1 MDLSVQK
8 NVIVSR
14 TDTINTYLR
23 EIQKYPIL
31 TPDEE
36 IELFV
41 KMKEGDKEARNKL
54 ILCNQRF
61 VFKIAKMYVSG
72 DALLDVVD
80 EGNIGLIKALDESD
94 FDVTKGTRFL
104 TLAVWYI
111 RREIVHYL
119 TNDVNLVKKSNSSK
133 TSFHLNKVKSKFYCE
148 NGRFPSDEEIIEIF
162 DKDYGI
168 KINNK
173 SDIYEVKAESINST
187 FDDDDS
193 NSFENSYD
201 FTSKTSSFNDY
212 EKKINQEKISSDV
225 QFILDSLKER
235 DRDVMKMSFG
245 IGYAKEYTNFEIA
258 DELGLTHWSFV
269 ELKVSLKDF
278 VFDNKFGRLED
289 LMHFL
294 IFILLNF

>member
-8 NVIVSR
+8 NTIVSR

-23 EIQKYPIL
+23 DIQKYPIL

-36 IELFV
+36 VELYL
-41 KMKEGDKEARNKL
+41 KMKEGDEEARNKL

-61 VFKIAKMYVSG
+61 VFKLAKMYVSG
-72 DALLDVVD
+72 DALLDVVN

-104 TLAVWYI
+104 TYAVWYI
-111 RREIVHYL
+111 RREIVQYL
-119 TNDVNLVKKSNSSK
+119 TNDVNLVKKCNNSK
-133 TSFHLNKVKSKFYCE
+133 TTFHLNNVKSKFFCE
-148 NGRFPSDEEIIEIF
+148 NGRFPTDEEIIDIF
-162 DKDYGI
+162 DKEYGI

-201 FTSKTSSFNDY
+201 FTSKTACVNDY
-212 EKKINQEKISSDV
+212 EKKMNKEHVSSEV

-245 IGYAKEYTNFEIA
+245 IGYTKEYSNFEIA
-258 DELGLTHWSFV
+258 DELGLTPERV
-269 ELKVSLKDF
+269 RQIKLACL
-278 VFDNKFGRLED
+278 NKFKKM
-289 LMHFL
+289 MHVKKA
-294 IFILLNF
+294 

>member
-8 NVIVSR
+8 NTIVSR

-23 EIQKYPIL
+23 DIQKYPIL

-36 IELFV
+36 VELYL
-41 KMKEGDKEARNKL
+41 KMKEGDEDARNKL

-61 VFKIAKMYVSG
+61 VFKLAKMYVSG
-72 DALLDVVD
+72 DALLDVVN
-80 EGNIGLIKALDESD
+80 EGNIGLIKALDESE
-94 FDVTKGTRFL
+94 FDITKGTRFL

-119 TNDVNLVKKSNSSK
+119 TNDVNLVKKSNNSK
-133 TSFHLNKVKSKFYCE
+133 TSFHLNNVKSKFYCE
-148 NGRFPSDEEIIEIF
+148 NGRFPSDDEIIEIF
-162 DKDYGI
+162 DKEYGI

-201 FTSKTSSFNDY
+201 FTSKTACVNDY
-212 EKKINQEKISSDV
+212 EKKMNNEHVSSEV

-235 DRDVMKMSFG
+235 DRDIVKMSFG
-245 IGYAKEYTNFEIA
+245 IGYPRGYKDREIA
-258 DELGLTHWSFV
+258 DELGMTSERV
-269 ELKVSLKDF
+269 RQIRISCV
-278 VFDNKFGRLED
+278 NKFKKM
-289 LMHFL
+289 MHAKKA
-294 IFILLNF
+294 

>member
-8 NVIVSR
+8 NTIVSR

-36 IELFV
+36 VELFI
-41 KMKEGDKEARNKL
+41 KMKEGDVEARNKL

-61 VFKIAKMYVSG
+61 VFKLAKMYVSG
-72 DALLDVVD
+72 NALMDVVD
-80 EGNIGLIKALDESD
+80 EGNIGLIKALDESN
-94 FDVTKGTRFL
+94 FDITKGTRFL

-119 TNDVNLVKKSNSSK
+119 INDINLIKKSNNSK
-133 TSFHLNKVKSKFYCE
+133 TSFHLNNVKNRFYCE
-148 NGRFPSDEEIIEIF
+148 NGRLPSDEEIIEIF
-162 DKDYGI
+162 DKEYGI
-168 KINNK
+168 KIQNR

-187 FDDDDS
+187 FNDDDS

-201 FTSKTSSFNDY
+201 FTSKTCSMNGY
-212 EKKINQEKISSDV
+212 EKKINEDKISNDV
-225 QFILDSLKER
+225 EFILNSLKER

-258 DELGLTHWSFV
+258 DELGLTPERVRQIRLACLS
-269 ELKVSLKDF
+269 
-278 VFDNKFGRLED
+278 KFKK
-289 LMHFL
+289 MMCVKKA
-294 IFILLNF
+294 

>member
-23 EIQKYPIL
+23 DIQKYPIL

-36 IELFV
+36 VELFI

-61 VFKIAKMYVSG
+61 VFKLAKMYVSG
-72 DALLDVVD
+72 DALLDVVN

-133 TSFHLNKVKSKFYCE
+133 TSFHLNNVKSKFYCE

-201 FTSKTSSFNDY
+201 FTSKTASFNDY

-235 DRDVMKMSFG
+235 DRDVIKMSFG

-258 DELGLTHWSFV
+258 DELGLTPERV
-269 ELKVSLKDF
+269 RQIRLACL
-278 VFDNKFGRLED
+278 NKFKKM
-289 LMHFL
+289 MHVKKA
-294 IFILLNF
+294 

>member
-8 NVIVSR
+8 NVIVNR

-31 TPDEE
+31 TPNEE
-36 IELFV
+36 VELFV

-80 EGNIGLIKALDESD
+80 EGNIGLMKALDESD

-119 TNDVNLVKKSNSSK
+119 INDVNLVKKSNSSK
-133 TSFHLNKVKSKFYCE
+133 TSFHLNNVKSKFYCA

-162 DKDYGI
+162 DKDY
-168 KINNK
+168 
-173 SDIYEVKAESINST
+173 DI
-187 FDDDDS
+187 
-193 NSFENSYD
+193 
-201 FTSKTSSFNDY
+201 
-212 EKKINQEKISSDV
+212 
-225 QFILDSLKER
+225 
-235 DRDVMKMSFG
+235 
-245 IGYAKEYTNFEIA
+245 
-258 DELGLTHWSFV
+258 FV
-269 ELKVSLKDF
+269 SWL
-278 VFDNKFGRLED
+278 
-289 LMHFL
+289 
-294 IFILLNF
+294 

>member
-8 NVIVSR
+8 NTIVSR

-23 EIQKYPIL
+23 DIQKYPIL

-36 IELFV
+36 VELYL
-41 KMKEGDKEARNKL
+41 KMKEGDEEARNKL

-61 VFKIAKMYVSG
+61 VFKLAKMYVSG
-72 DALLDVVD
+72 DVLLDVVN

-104 TLAVWYI
+104 TYAVWYI
-111 RREIVHYL
+111 RREIVQYL
-119 TNDVNLVKKSNSSK
+119 TNDVNLVKKSNNTK
-133 TSFHLNKVKSKFYCE
+133 TSFHLNNVKSKFFCE
-148 NGRFPSDEEIIEIF
+148 NGRFPTDEEIIDIF
-162 DKDYGI
+162 DKEYGI

-173 SDIYEVKAESINST
+173 SDIYEVKSESINST

-201 FTSKTSSFNDY
+201 FTSKTACVNDY
-212 EKKINQEKISSDV
+212 EKKMNKEHVSSEV

-245 IGYAKEYTNFEIA
+245 IGYTKEYTNFEIA
-258 DELGLTHWSFV
+258 DELGLTPERV
-269 ELKVSLKDF
+269 RQIKLACL
-278 VFDNKFGRLED
+278 NKFKKM
-289 LMHFL
+289 MHVKKA
-294 IFILLNF
+294 

>member
-8 NVIVSR
+8 NTIVSR

-23 EIQKYPIL
+23 DIQKYPIL

-36 IELFV
+36 VELYL
-41 KMKEGDKEARNKL
+41 KMKEGDEEARNKL

-61 VFKIAKMYVSG
+61 VFKLAKMYVSG
-72 DALLDVVD
+72 DVLLDVVN

-104 TLAVWYI
+104 TYAVWYI
-111 RREIVHYL
+111 RREIVQYL
-119 TNDVNLVKKSNSSK
+119 TNDVNLVKKSNNTK
-133 TSFHLNKVKSKFYCE
+133 TSFHLNNVKSKFFCE
-148 NGRFPSDEEIIEIF
+148 NGRFPTDEEIIDIF

-173 SDIYEVKAESINST
+173 SDIYEVKSESINST

-201 FTSKTSSFNDY
+201 FTSKTACVNDY
-212 EKKINQEKISSDV
+212 EKKMNKEHVSSEV

-245 IGYAKEYTNFEIA
+245 IGYTKEYTNFEIA
-258 DELGLTHWSFV
+258 DELGLTPERV
-269 ELKVSLKDF
+269 RQIKLACL
-278 VFDNKFGRLED
+278 NKFKKM
-289 LMHFL
+289 MHVKKA
-294 IFILLNF
+294 

>member
-1 MDLSVQK
+1 MRD
-8 NVIVSR
+8 
-14 TDTINTYLR
+14 
-23 EIQKYPIL
+23 IQKYPIL

-36 IELFV
+36 VELFV

-61 VFKIAKMYVSG
+61 VFKLAKMYVSG
-72 DALLDVVD
+72 DALLDVVN

-119 TNDVNLVKKSNSSK
+119 TNDINLVKKSNSSK
-133 TSFHLNKVKSKFYCE
+133 TSFHLNNVKSKFYCE

-201 FTSKTSSFNDY
+201 FTSKTASFNDY

-258 DELGLTHWSFV
+258 DELGLTPERV
-269 ELKVSLKDF
+269 RQIRLACL
-278 VFDNKFGRLED
+278 NKFKKM
-289 LMHFL
+289 MHVKKA
-294 IFILLNF
+294 

>member
-8 NVIVSR
+8 NVIVNR

-31 TPDEE
+31 TPNEE
-36 IELFV
+36 VELFV

-80 EGNIGLIKALDESD
+80 EGNIGLMKALDESD

-201 FTSKTSSFNDY
+201 FTSKTASLNDY

-225 QFILDSLKER
+225 QFILNSLKER
-235 DRDVMKMSFG
+235 DRDVIKMSFG

-258 DELGLTHWSFV
+258 DELGLTTERV
-269 ELKVSLKDF
+269 RQIRLACL
-278 VFDNKFGRLED
+278 NKFKKM
-289 LMHFL
+289 MHVKKA
-294 IFILLNF
+294 